1 MFDRRVDAALSRFGD
16 FMIFKRI
23 LAALFGKKVEVSPAA
38 KSHEPTSQSS
48 PLDEFSSDPWIQFMV
63 FGSKPHGHSLVEIID
78 FSRGDFDADHYFVQW
93 LFPNRAASPVN
104 ILAPV
109 LTDLH
114 VRAFQALPELRASVD
129 LASAKFLA
137 FLGFREVAD
146 GFEQIYD
153 YEKGVQYWLRPLDHN
168 HRRISRF
175 LTFHCE
181 IGCKDKAV
189 ALLAHLEGA
198 LAPAGLSHID
208 ALPYWRAIVA
218 KADS

>member
-1 MFDRRVDAALSRFGD
+1 
-16 FMIFKRI
+16 MIIKRI
-23 LAALFGKKVEVSPAA
+23 LGALCGKETEVEPEA
-38 KSHEPTSQSS
+38 KIEQSTTES
-48 PLDEFSSDPWIQFMV
+48 KCLCEFAGDPWIHFMV
-63 FGSKPHGHSLVEIID
+63 YGAKPHGHSLAEIID
-78 FSRGDFDADHYFVQW
+78 FNRGTFDTDHFFVQW

-104 ILAPV
+104 IAAPV

-198 LAPAGLSHID
+198 LAAAGLSHID